1 MWASRKVVSQRPSAA
16 WRPGGSVVLRSFDF
30 ATALHSALLRTPT
43 LLGMGVKGGFYGAE
57 MVWGSVAGSELTAP
71 PKVFKLTGMSAAE
84 VRGLASEVSQEGT
97 GTEERVAMN
106 RSGLS

>member
-1 MWASRKVVSQRPSAA
+1 MPAETRERLY
-16 WRPGGSVVLRSFDF
+16 G
-30 ATALHSALLRTPT
+30 
-43 LLGMGVKGGFYGAE
+43 GAE

>member
-1 MWASRKVVSQRPSAA
+1 
-16 WRPGGSVVLRSFDF
+16 
-30 ATALHSALLRTPT
+30 
-43 LLGMGVKGGFYGAE
+43 
-57 MVWGSVAGSELTAP
+57 MVWGSVEGSELTAP